1 MGSFL
6 VGAIKVRLP
15 SNLITVLMFFLS
27 LCFLGLLQAVYTFTL
42 TILTLDPT
50 SSKER
55 RDKNITVDSVDPQS
69 PTLSLHTAFQLL
81 RIIEITTVV
90 IYLMHDG
97 NILQCPKNPSHAL
110 KGLTSSVWLAL
121 WHGFI

>member
-6 VGAIKVRLP
+6 VGAIKVGLS
-15 SNLITVLMFFLS
+15 SNLITVLMFG
-27 LCFLGLLQAVYTFTL
+27 FLGFLQAVYTFTL
-42 TILTLDPT
+42 MILTLDPT

-55 RDKNITVDSVDPQS
+55 RDKNVTVDSVDPQS
-69 PTLSLHTAFQLL
+69 LTLSLHTAFRLL

-97 NILQCPKNPSHAL
+97 NILQCPKNPSYAL
-110 KGLTSSVWLAL
+110 KDLTSSVWLAL

>member
-6 VGAIKVRLP
+6 VGAIKVGLP
-15 SNLITVLMFFLS
+15 SNPITVLMFFLS

-42 TILTLDPT
+42 MILTLDPT

-97 NILQCPKNPSHAL
+97 NILRCPKNPSHAL
-110 KGLTSSVWLAL
+110 EGLTSSVW
-121 WHGFI
+121 HGFI